1 MEMLELME
9 ECLMEVEVW
18 LMLVVEEWML
28 LVEVEE
34 ASFQYMKTCTGF
46 HLLIQ
51 RCWCGYGCNKDKYH
65 HELQASSMGW
75 DCRLVD

>member
-1 MEMLELME
+1 MELME

-34 ASFQYMKTCTGF
+34 SSFQYMKTCNGF

-51 RCWCGYGCNKDKYH
+51 R
-65 HELQASSMGW
+65 
-75 DCRLVD
+75 